1 MYEGKVLV
9 EIGTQGGEVSVN
21 EFAITKGGVWVVPRG
36 EFSVFFARVF
46 AFTGWISSRGL
57 DLDVEHGLFSKAK
70 TGKSGGTPPLRP
82 SIVRTMDTYESQT
95 PGRWVRKRC
104 VRRAVKSSLPARHR
118 GTFQSCAHC
127 GLPTRCSFPA
137 RLDSKSGSCD
147 VTAGDVLVTWKR
159 TFSGIPFADARVRCR
174 QQLRHYEREP
184 DEDCQDFLCAGVRGG
199 CSCWSGAVNGR
210 ELFVLVEEHI
220 RWLACMSEHWRVSE
234 VILTWAYAVVR
245 YPMMARMLL

>member
-1 MYEGKVLV
+1 M
-9 EIGTQGGEVSVN
+9 
-21 EFAITKGGVWVVPRG
+21 
-36 EFSVFFARVF
+36 
-46 AFTGWISSRGL
+46 
-57 DLDVEHGLFSKAK
+57 EHGLFSKAA

-82 SIVRTMDTYESQT
+82 SIVRTMVTLDATRR
-95 PGRWVRKRC
+95 PGRWVSKRC

-118 GTFQSCAHC
+118 GTFQSCAHR
-127 GLPTRCSFPA
+127 GYPSRCTFPA

-147 VTAGDVLVTWKR
+147 VAAGDVFVTWARKC
-159 TFSGIPFADARVRCR
+159 SGEIFADVRVRRR

-220 RWLACMSEHWRVSE
+220 RWLACVSEH
-234 VILTWAYAVVR
+234 
-245 YPMMARMLL
+245 